1 MPGVFLFLR
10 QESSNLKSC
19 CYQMSCILCG
29 PLKHVS
35 NLHEFSLSRF
45 WPLWL
50 EARMENWVSQ
60 ASSFLFSFSSIF
72 SPLPFIFLPKIW
84 FAHILNLASS
94 LVISASLLFWF
105 CPKSSVTG
113 LLKVCHVCHAGMAQT
128 STEKHDSVTS
138 SASNSFMSCVIK
150 IYSFLFW
157 CLAGCQQDLSILAF
171 NH

>member
-1 MPGVFLFLR
+1 MHGVFLFLR

-19 CYQMSCILCG
+19 CYRMCCILCG

-50 EARMENWVSQ
+50 EERMENWVSQ

-72 SPLPFIFLPKIW
+72 SPLPFIFLPNIL
-84 FAHILNLASS
+84 FAHILNPASS

-105 CPKSSVTG
+105 CPIMYATLEWHKPPHREIWFCKKQLFEFIYVMCNKYLLFPSLMPSWLSTRSS
-113 LLKVCHVCHAGMAQT
+113 HF
-128 STEKHDSVTS
+128 
-138 SASNSFMSCVIK
+138 SF
-150 IYSFLFW
+150 
-157 CLAGCQQDLSILAF
+157 
-171 NH
+171 